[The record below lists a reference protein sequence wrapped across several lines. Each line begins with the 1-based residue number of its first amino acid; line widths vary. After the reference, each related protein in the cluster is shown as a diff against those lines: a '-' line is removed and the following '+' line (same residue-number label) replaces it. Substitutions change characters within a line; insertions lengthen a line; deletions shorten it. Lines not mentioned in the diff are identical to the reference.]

1 MDTLSRKTDRTGC
14 SVINRTLFFFGLLT
28 LLIPAQEVKDYS
40 SYQNNFAFDPVIMVD
55 RNGVLSRGLFLDLEG
70 DSLKLLLNSKIQ
82 KVAISSIKL
91 LKIDSKQTNRDN
103 MLSLGIAG
111 AFACQLLLKKPDWQS
126 DRFIQSDGLW
136 AHMLVG
142 ALGAVAGGLVGIGI
156 DMANS
161 DKELEYD
168 LENPKDVQKMRHDIL
183 RASEETSLNFH
194 YEIAKVYARSD
205 PAQRQ
210 GTGNYYSYDDITL
223 NVFRSVRLT
232 YDINEKIDAGVAI
245 YSAAEP
251 NLKYSYGSQ
260 NTYGNEEM
268 SNRVYGY
275 YATAFYNPFPDEPK
289 KRIKVKAGAG
299 AGFAAID
306 YTIARS
312 KSVYDPVKYTTT
324 VTSES
329 ASLNKTVFSGFLAV
343 DLRAYP
349 SSKVSIALTGD
360 YIWIPE
366 KTIPSNLPGE
376 SGKSFSNF
384 SLGLS
389 LGLHF

>member
-1 MDTLSRKTDRTGC
+1 MDTLSRKTDRAGY
-14 SVINRTLFFFGLLT
+14 SVINRTVFFSVLLT

-205 PAQRQ
+205 PAYRQ

-223 NVFRSVRLT
+223 NVFRSIRLT
-232 YDINEKIDAGVAI
+232 YDITERMDAGIAI

-251 NLKYSYGSQ
+251 NLKYSYGLQ
-260 NTYGNEEM
+260 NTYGNEDM

-275 YATAFYNPFPDEPK
+275 YATVFYNPFPVEQK

-306 YTIARS
+306 
-312 KSVYDPVKYTTT
+312 
-324 VTSES
+324 
-329 ASLNKTVFSGFLAV
+329 
-343 DLRAYP
+343 
-349 SSKVSIALTGD
+349 
-360 YIWIPE
+360 
-366 KTIPSNLPGE
+366 
-376 SGKSFSNF
+376 
-384 SLGLS
+384 
-389 LGLHF
+389 